1 MAKRRKTKRR
11 KYRGTKAGSSSAGT
25 GGAASPLLAQMS
37 AYRAELL
44 AQQSDIQNQVDKLD
58 EAMSTLGGSAPASGR
73 APARITHAR
82 RGRPPGG
89 VREGSLK
96 SYIVKVMRKG
106 QVMAVKDIAVAVRR
120 GGYRSTSANFA
131 NQVSNALAQIPS
143 VTKVSRGKFK
153 L

>member
-11 KYRGTKAGSSSAGT
+11 KSRGTSTRSSSARA

-37 AYRAELL
+37 TYRAELV
-44 AQQSDIQNQVDKLD
+44 AQQVDIQDQVDKLD
-58 EAMSTLGGSAPASGR
+58 AAISTLGGR
-73 APARITHAR
+73 APAATRGGRTPAR
-82 RGRPPGG
+82 RGRPPGS

-106 QVMAVKDIAVAVRR
+106 QVMAVKDIAVAVRN

-131 NQVSNALAQIPS
+131 NQVSNALAQIPA
-143 VTKVSRGKFK
+143 VTKVSRGEFR